1 MKSKLAW
8 ILKSLAVVVLI
19 GGIIG
24 SGFLAFQL
32 DHIGLCFLVMICGIL
47 VSALSFGLL
56 FGYAELIE
64 AAFSAF
70 RRTEEIGRQQTEI
83 DNLLYDCYRLL
94 QSIEAQN
101 NESDQ
106 KTDRREREERNR
118 EYWREHAEERKR
130 LEEQLAAVTAE
141 LADIQAESLPYIR
154 QLRAEKEKAGKAV
167 PAEEECQALLEQLA
181 ELDAE
186 KKRRIPI
193 SRGSREISGQI
204 EELEARLGYAR
215 EDAERQKAE
224 VQQRAEANMQPILEA
239 LQGLSERQKA
249 LQERR
254 NELEEELTRDR

>member
-19 GGIIG
+19 GGTIG

-70 RRTEEIGRQQTEI
+70 RRTEEI
-83 DNLLYDCYRLL
+83 RLL